1 MKQMKLI
8 FDSLKNRY
16 QNILETMK
24 GREFVFHYVQLFHFK
39 CHQINPNRG
48 GSYKDSPDWKK
59 NKKVTIN
66 PINKKDNKSFQYAVT
81 VTLNYEETG
90 KNAERITKVKS
101 FINMIGKDDWKTFEK
116 NDIRIAFSNLYAK
129 KEKTHAAYASKNNS
143 NHEKQVILFMFSN
156 TENSDYL
163 AVKKFSALLRGTT
176 SKNGNFYCLDCF
188 HSFRTKK
195 LESHKK
201 LCENNL

>member
-24 GREFVFHYVQLFHFK
+24 GREFVFHYVQLFYFK
-39 CHQINPNRG
+39 CHQINPNHG
-48 GSYKDSPDWKK
+48 GSYKDSPDSKK

-90 KNAERITKVKS
+90 KNTERITKVKS
-101 FINMIGKDDWKTFEK
+101 FINMIGKDD
-116 NDIRIAFSNLYAK
+116 
-129 KEKTHAAYASKNNS
+129 
-143 NHEKQVILFMFSN
+143 
-156 TENSDYL
+156 
-163 AVKKFSALLRGTT
+163 
-176 SKNGNFYCLDCF
+176 
-188 HSFRTKK
+188 
-195 LESHKK
+195 
-201 LCENNL
+201 